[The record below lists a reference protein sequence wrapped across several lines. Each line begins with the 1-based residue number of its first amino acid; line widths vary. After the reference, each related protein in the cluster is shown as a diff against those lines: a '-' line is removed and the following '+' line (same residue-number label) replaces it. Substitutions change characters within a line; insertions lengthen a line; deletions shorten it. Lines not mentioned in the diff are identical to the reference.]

1 MDCDIRF
8 WSWTVTLPV
17 LLTAWE
23 RPLDLFIFEPNFRGC
38 LTFRSTNLKVVC
50 NVGLSF
56 RIFVCSFLDY
66 DDSYNWLCL
75 CANSRLYCMQFCTAE
90 AKYGNKQPRISDPCI
105 MFCLIYLF

>member
-23 RPLDLFIFEPNFRGC
+23 RPLDLFTFEPNFRGC

-75 CANSRLYCMQFCTAE
+75 CANSRLYCMQLLYC
-90 AKYGNKQPRISDPCI
+90 
-105 MFCLIYLF
+105 